1 VKASRHTSGLKGSEI
16 RCRHQGCTPI
26 RIAIVHRGGMV
37 LRAADA
43 ALTPT
48 IGARA
53 SLPTTTSQIT
63 PPRLKA
69 APPGASFNHQK

>member
-1 VKASRHTSGLKGSEI
+1 
-16 RCRHQGCTPI
+16 
-26 RIAIVHRGGMV
+26 MV

-53 SLPTTTSQIT
+53 SFPTTTSQIT